1 MTSGGQALSPLPS
14 PPEERPAARARLAE
28 VAAVFLRLGA
38 TAFGGPLAHL
48 ALMREELVRRRAW
61 VDERTFVDFLS
72 LANLLPGPTSTEV
85 AMQLGRARAGRAG
98 LLLAGACFILPAAL
112 LVGALAALYVRFGL
126 RPDTQAVLASVQPVV
141 VALVATAVLPLARST
156 LRAAVDWA
164 LFALALALALAGTNP
179 LLVLAA
185 TGLVALLL
193 LSKRGTPAAA
203 VVPPLWLFAATT
215 TAVGLLPL
223 FLAFLKIGAVVLG
236 SGYVLVAFLQA
247 DLVDRLHWLTTP
259 QLLDAVAVGQ
269 VTPGPV
275 FTTATFI
282 GFLLR
287 GPAGAAVATLA
298 VFLPAFV
305 GVWASGGLLVRL
317 RADARA
323 RAVLDGINAASLALM
338 AHVTLVLGRAALVD
352 VPSAL
357 MGAAA
362 LGLLLFGKVNGSWVV
377 LGAALVGLG
386 RAHLG

>member
-1 MTSGGQALSPLPS
+1 MA
-14 PPEERPAARARLAE
+14 
-28 VAAVFLRLGA
+28 
-38 TAFGGPLAHL
+38 
-48 ALMREELVRRRAW
+48 
-61 VDERTFVDFLS
+61 
-72 LANLLPGPTSTEV
+72 
-85 AMQLGRARAGRAG
+85 
-98 LLLAGACFILPAAL
+98 
-112 LVGALAALYVRFGL
+112 ALAALYVRFGL
-126 RPDTQAVLASVQPVV
+126 RPDSQAVLACVQPVV

-156 LRAAVDWA
+156 LRGRLDWA
-164 LFALALALALAGTNP
+164 LFAGALALALAGVHP

-193 LSKRGTPAAA
+193 LSSRGMPAAFVA
-203 VVPPLWLFAATT
+203 PPLWLLSTVPA
-215 TAVGLLPL
+215 AVGLVPL

-247 DLVDRLHWLTTP
+247 DLVQRLHWLTSP

-305 GVWASGGLLVRL
+305 GVWASGSLWARL

-323 RAVLDGINAASLALM
+323 RAVLDGVNAASLALM
-338 AHVTLVLGRAALVD
+338 AQVTLVLGRATLVD
-352 VPSAL
+352 MPSVLLGATAL
-357 MGAAA
+357 A
-362 LGLLLFGKVNGSWVV
+362 LLLLAKVNGSWVV
-377 LGAALVGLG
+377 LGAALVGLV

>member
-1 MTSGGQALSPLPS
+1 
-14 PPEERPAARARLAE
+14 
-28 VAAVFLRLGA
+28 
-38 TAFGGPLAHL
+38 
-48 ALMREELVRRRAW
+48 VRRRAW

-72 LANLLPGPTSTEV
+72 LANVLPGPTSTEV

-112 LVGALAALYVRFGL
+112 LVAALAALYVRFGL

-141 VALVATAVLPLARST
+141 VALVATAILPLARST
-156 LRAAVDWA
+156 LRAWLDWA
-164 LFALALALALAGTNP
+164 LFAGALGLALAGTNP

-193 LSKRGTPAAA
+193 LSKRGAPVAA
-203 VVPPLWLFAATT
+203 VAPPLWLLSATPA
-215 TAVGLLPL
+215 AVGLLPL

-247 DLVDRLHWLTTP
+247 DLVDHLHWLTTP

-282 GFLLR
+282 GFVLR
-287 GPAGAAVATLA
+287 GPAGAAVATVA
-298 VFLPAFV
+298 VFLPAFA
-305 GVWASGGLLVRL
+305 GVWASGGLLPRL
-317 RADARA
+317 RGDARA
-323 RAVLDGINAASLALM
+323 RAILDGINAASLALM
-338 AHVTLVLGRAALVD
+338 AQVTLVLGRAALVD

-357 MGAAA
+357 LGAAA

-377 LGAALVGLG
+377 LGAALVGLL

>member
-1 MTSGGQALSPLPS
+1 VSPLPS
-14 PPEERPAARARLAE
+14 GPEDSPAPGRLAE

-61 VDERTFVDFLS
+61 VEESTFVDFLS

-112 LVGALAALYVRFGL
+112 LVAALAALYVRFGL
-126 RPDTQAVLASVQPVV
+126 RPDSQAVLASVQPVV

-156 LRAAVDWA
+156 LRTRVDWA
-164 LFALALALALAGTNP
+164 LFACALALALAGTNP
-179 LLVLAA
+179 LWVLAA

-193 LSKRGTPAAA
+193 LLKRGAPAAA
-203 VVPPLWLFAATT
+203 IAPPLWLLSATPA
-215 TAVGLLPL
+215 AVGLLPL

-282 GFLLR
+282 GFLLH
-287 GPAGAAVATLA
+287 GPSGAAVATVA
-298 VFLPAFV
+298 VFLPAFL

-338 AHVTLVLGRAALVD
+338 AQVTLVLGRAALVD
-352 VPSAL
+352 VPSVL
-357 MGAAA
+357 LGAAA
-362 LGLLLFGKVNGSWVV
+362 LGLLLLGKVNGSWVV
-377 LGAALVGLG
+377 LGAAAVGLL